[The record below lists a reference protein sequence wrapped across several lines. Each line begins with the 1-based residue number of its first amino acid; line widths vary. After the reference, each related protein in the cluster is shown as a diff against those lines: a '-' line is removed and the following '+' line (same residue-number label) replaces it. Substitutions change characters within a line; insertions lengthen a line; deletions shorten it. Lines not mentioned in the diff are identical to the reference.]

1 MTRSIRLSLVLA
13 IASILSISPRAAV
26 AQSLTTLATVST
38 SLVATSKTCPV
49 VTPVI
54 HAMTLSVPSSG
65 SGAVCTNDTQCT
77 GAGEYCG
84 FDLNAISG
92 NCKVS
97 GLLERSG
104 IHYVAGNLVDAD
116 VTVPQCTTISE
127 VNGTPL
133 GGFSGSGGDVPT
145 SNTSWSFLGSS
156 GTTVNGVPAIRY
168 RIRVQTPNFG
178 DGQTAALTVKV
189 AASTGGATTTRT
201 LTLANVAAVNAAM
214 RTTVAETRIR
224 NDFVTS
230 MYKKF
235 GDYDQFWQ
243 ADGTRVYGL
252 NWDQQWAILRD
263 NRIYYRGTDIR
274 IRSRQVTFSMQFKVE
289 KFGCNPTVFAD
300 GSFRLVPDEPAGDG
314 VKLEWIIAPRV
325 EVSASGICSAIP
337 GYQLL
342 TDLKADEA
350 AIAAPLAKTLSAGFG
365 ADEDGHIQVC
375 NGCRV
380 VDVRIGGGK
389 IDIMTVPPTARVR
402 VNVSTTTLTD
412 KTANPNA
419 GLLLPAGMLAPIV
432 AGGTYESCQA
442 SIGQSPATCT
452 PKFALDGAGLFNW
465 WGSDVP
471 VPSPIAYSQTG
482 AAAVLGGRQNAWA
495 RLQGLTR
502 DVAKLPSRR
511 FPAGALLARR
521 STTDLLQ
528 PTTRALVENGCVMPP
543 NPTSAY
549 RVSLGVNDIAQPVT
563 GAPPT
568 SGKLEATVL
577 IAAHKLQSESV
588 FGSQKECV
596 AETLPTSVATGGLAT
611 SR

>member
-1 MTRSIRLSLVLA
+1 MTLSIRLTLVLA

-38 SLVATSKTCPV
+38 NLVATSKTCPV
-49 VTPVI
+49 VTPVV

-77 GAGEYCG
+77 GTGEYCG
-84 FDLNAISG
+84 FELNATSG
-92 NCKVS
+92 NCKIS

-127 VNGTPL
+127 VNGVPL

-145 SNTSWSFLGSS
+145 ATTSWSFLGSS

-168 RIRVQTPNFG
+168 RIRVQTSNFG

-189 AASTGGATTTRT
+189 AARTGGATTTRT

-230 MYKKF
+230 MYEKF
-235 GDYDQFWQ
+235 GDYDQFWE

-252 NWDQQWAILRD
+252 NWAQQSVLASPTR
-263 NRIYYRGTDIR
+263 YRGTDIR
-274 IRSRQVTFSMQFKVE
+274 IRSGQVTFSMQFKVE
-289 KFGCNPTVFAD
+289 KPGCNPTVFAD
-300 GSFRLVPDEPAGDG
+300 GSFRLVPGGDG
-314 VKLEWIIAPRV
+314 VNLQWIIAPRV
-325 EVSASGICSAIP
+325 EVNASGICAAIP

-375 NGCRV
+375 IGCRV

-389 IDIMTVPPTARVR
+389 IDIMTVPPAARVR

-419 GLLLPAGMLAPIV
+419 GLLLPAGMRAPIV
-432 AGGTYESCQA
+432 AGGTHDSCQA

-482 AAAVLGGRQNAWA
+482 VAVVLGGRQNAWA

-521 STTDLLQ
+521 NTTNLLQ

-543 NPTSAY
+543 NPTAAY

-577 IAAHKLQSESV
+577 IAADKGQSEV
-588 FGSQKECV
+588 LFGSQEECV
-596 AETLPTSVATGGLAT
+596 AETLPTSFTTGGVAT